1 MTNLKKSTAAMS
13 SAAGRLRPLAETRDS
28 PGSKRRRIIMTT
40 SITTFLTYDTQAED
54 AALLYTSLFGGKIT
68 ETSRYPAGG
77 PRPEGAVLSVTFEL
91 LGQTY
96 IALNGGPSF
105 GFSPGFSLM
114 VQVDT
119 QAEIDRLWTKLLDGG
134 KPVQCGWLVDK
145 FGVSWQ
151 IVPKQLGAMLSNK
164 DRAKS
169 GRAMQA
175 MMGMQK
181 LDLAALQAAFDG
193 R

>member
-1 MTNLKKSTAAMS
+1 
-13 SAAGRLRPLAETRDS
+13 
-28 PGSKRRRIIMTT
+28 MTT
-40 SITTFLTYDTQAED
+40 TITTFLTYDTQAEE
-54 AALLYTSLFGGKIT
+54 AAKLYTTLFGGRIVDT
-68 ETSRYPAGG
+68 MRYPAGG
-77 PRPEGAVLSVTFEL
+77 PAPEGAVLSVTFEL

-105 GFSPGFSLM
+105 TFAQGFSLM
-114 VQVDT
+114 VQVET
-119 QAEIDRLWTKLLDGG
+119 QAEIDRLWDGLTRNGG
-134 KPVQCGWLVDK
+134 KEVQCGWLVDR

-151 IVPKQLGAMLSNK
+151 IVPAQLGGMIGAG
-164 DRAKS
+164 DRQKA

-181 LDLAALQAAFDG
+181 LDLAKLQAAFDG

>member
-1 MTNLKKSTAAMS
+1 
-13 SAAGRLRPLAETRDS
+13 
-28 PGSKRRRIIMTT
+28 MTT

-54 AALLYTSLFGGKIT
+54 AAKFYTSLFGGRIK
-68 ETSRYPAGG
+68 ETMRYPTGG
-77 PRPEGAVLSVTFEL
+77 PRAAGAILSLTFEL

-105 GFSPGFSLM
+105 AFSQGFSLM

-119 QAEIDRLWTKLLDGG
+119 QAEIDRLWNKLTENGG
-134 KPVQCGWLVDK
+134 KEVQCGWLVDK

-151 IVPKQLGAMLSNK
+151 IVPRQLFGMLSDK

-169 GRAMQA
+169 GRAMKA
-175 MMGMQK
+175 MMGMHK
-181 LDLAALQAAFDG
+181 LDLAKLKSAFDG
-193 R
+193 VAKETGR

>member
-1 MTNLKKSTAAMS
+1 
-13 SAAGRLRPLAETRDS
+13 
-28 PGSKRRRIIMTT
+28 MTT
-40 SITTFLTYDTQAED
+40 SITTFLTYDTQAEE
-54 AALLYTSLFGGKIT
+54 AAKLYTSLFGGKIT
-68 ETSRYPAGG
+68 DTSRYPAGG
-77 PRPEGAVLSVTFEL
+77 PKPEGTVLSVTFEL

-105 GFSPGFSLM
+105 TFSQAFSLL
-114 VQVDT
+114 VQVES
-119 QAEIDRLWTKLLDGG
+119 QAEIDRLWTKLLENGG

-145 FGVSWQ
+145 FGMSWQ
-151 IVPKQLGAMLSNK
+151 IVPKQLGSMLSDK
-164 DRAKS
+164 DGAKA

-181 LDLAALQAAFDG
+181 LELAKLQAAFDG

>member
-1 MTNLKKSTAAMS
+1 
-13 SAAGRLRPLAETRDS
+13 
-28 PGSKRRRIIMTT
+28 MTT
-40 SITTFLTYDTQAED
+40 SITNFLTYDTQAEE
-54 AALLYTSLFGGKIT
+54 AAQLYTSLFDGTIK
-68 ETSRYPAGG
+68 ETMRYPAGG
-77 PRPEGAVLSVTFEL
+77 PKPEGSVLSVTFQL

-96 IALNGGPSF
+96 IALNGGPTF
-105 GFSPGFSLM
+105 TFSQGFSLM

-119 QAEIDRLWTKLLDGG
+119 QAEIDRLWTRLTENGG
-134 KPVQCGWLVDK
+134 KAVQCGWLVDK
-145 FGVSWQ
+145 FGMSWQ
-151 IVPKQLGAMLSNK
+151 IVPRQLGGMLSDK

-181 LDLAALQAAFDG
+181 LDLAKLQAAFDSV

>member
-1 MTNLKKSTAAMS
+1 
-13 SAAGRLRPLAETRDS
+13 
-28 PGSKRRRIIMTT
+28 MTT
-40 SITTFLTYDTQAED
+40 SITTFLTYDTQAEE
-54 AALLYTSLFGGKIT
+54 AAKLYTSLFGGKIT
-68 ETSRYPAGG
+68 DTSRYPAGG
-77 PRPEGAVLSVTFEL
+77 PKPEGTVLSVTFEL

-96 IALNGGPSF
+96 IALNGGATF
-105 GFSPGFSLM
+105 TFSQGFSLM
-114 VQVDT
+114 VQVET
-119 QAEIDRLWTKLLDGG
+119 QAEIDRLWTKLLENGG

-151 IVPKQLGAMLSNK
+151 IIPKQLGSMLSDK

-181 LDLAALQAAFDG
+181 LELAKLQAAFDG

>member
-1 MTNLKKSTAAMS
+1 
-13 SAAGRLRPLAETRDS
+13 
-28 PGSKRRRIIMTT
+28 MTT
-40 SITTFLTYDTQAED
+40 SITTFLTYDTQAEE
-54 AALLYTSLFGGKIT
+54 AATLYTSLFGGKIK
-68 ETSRYPAGG
+68 ETMRYPTGG

-91 LGQTY
+91 FGQTY
-96 IALNGGPSF
+96 IALNGGPTF
-105 GFSPGFSLM
+105 TFAEGFSLM

-119 QAEIDRLWTKLLDGG
+119 QAEIDRLWTKLTENGG
-134 KPVQCGWLVDK
+134 KESRCGWLVDR

-151 IVPKQLGAMLSNK
+151 IVPKQLMGLLSHR

-181 LDLAALQAAFDG
+181 LDLAKLQAAFDG
-193 R
+193 V

>member
-1 MTNLKKSTAAMS
+1 
-13 SAAGRLRPLAETRDS
+13 
-28 PGSKRRRIIMTT
+28 MTT
-40 SITTFLTYDTQAED
+40 SITTFLTYDTQAE
-54 AALLYTSLFGGKIT
+54 AAATLYTSLFEGKIK
-68 ETSRYPAGG
+68 ETMRYPAGG
-77 PRPEGAVLSVTFEL
+77 PRPEGSVLSVTFEL

-105 GFSPGFSLM
+105 TFGQGFSLM

-119 QAEIDRLWTKLLDGG
+119 QVEIDRLWHKLTERGG
-134 KPVQCGWLVDK
+134 KAVQCGWLVDE

-151 IVPKQLGAMLSNK
+151 IVPRQLSGMLSDK

-181 LDLAALQAAFDG
+181 LDLAKLKDAFDG
-193 R
+193 V